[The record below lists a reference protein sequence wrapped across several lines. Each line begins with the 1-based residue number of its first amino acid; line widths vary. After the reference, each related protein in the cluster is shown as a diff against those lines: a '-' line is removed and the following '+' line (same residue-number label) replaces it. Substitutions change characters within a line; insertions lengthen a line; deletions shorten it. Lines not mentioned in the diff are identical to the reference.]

1 MSSVYPKIR
10 NRARNPIQVSSR
22 HHSRRKQVPGAV
34 IEIDDLTK
42 SYRRGLR
49 RQQVF
54 AVKKLSMKV
63 EPASIVAFVG
73 PNGAGKTTTIQT
85 LLGFLKP
92 DSGTIRLFGERPHTG
107 VLKRVGYQPEV
118 FHTYPFYKAGEVL
131 RFYGRLSGMALP
143 EIDQA
148 IPAMLDRMGLADAT
162 DRKVATFSKGMNQR
176 LGLAQALLHNP
187 ELLILDE
194 PTSGLDPEGRRLV
207 LEIIREERSRGKTI
221 FLSSHILSD
230 VERTCDVVFMIRKGE
245 VVYTEE
251 LSVFAGK
258 SQQWEVE
265 VLGWDSTG
273 RDGLTGLNFTFLSES
288 QDRAVLLCA
297 TESKRELLRRLT
309 ELPVEIGSVQRHR
322 GATLED
328 VYMKNVGRG

>member
-1 MSSVYPKIR
+1 MADP
-10 NRARNPIQVSSR
+10 
-22 HHSRRKQVPGAV
+22 V
-34 IEIDDLTK
+34 IEIDELTK

-54 AVKKLSMKV
+54 AVKKLSLTV

-85 LLGFLKP
+85 LLGLLKP
-92 DSGTIRLFGERPHTG
+92 DSGTAKLFGAGTHPG

-118 FHTYPFYKAGEVL
+118 FHTYPFYTPFEAL
-131 RFYGRLSGMALP
+131 RFYGRMSGLSQAELQ
-143 EIDQA
+143 QA
-148 IPAMLDRMGLADAT
+148 IPPLLDRMGLSDAT
-162 DRKVATFSKGMNQR
+162 DRKVSTFSKGMNQR

-187 ELLILDE
+187 DLLILDE

-207 LEIIREERSRGKTI
+207 LEIIREERSRGRTI

-245 VVYTEE
+245 IVYTEQ
-251 LSVFAGK
+251 LSAFVGK
-258 SQQWEVE
+258 TQEWEVE
-265 VLGWDSTG
+265 VLGWNAAA
-273 RDGLTGLNFTFLSES
+273 RAGLTGINFTFLSEAE
-288 QDRAVLLCA
+288 DRTVLLCSA
-297 TESKRELLRRLT
+297 ESKRELLRRLT
-309 ELPVEIGSVQRHR
+309 ELPVDIGSVQRHR

-328 VYMKNVGRG
+328 VYMKVVGRG